1 MYTSYYDIF
10 VTQHDVLRD
19 LALHLS
25 NRGKVNKRDRLLM
38 PKRESMLPREWERSN
53 EEPYNARVVSIHTG
67 NYNSLHNHL
76 LMTYALHSNV
86 NVFFHRRNE

>member
-25 NRGKVNKRDRLLM
+25 NRGRVNKRERLLM
-38 PKRESMLPREWERSN
+38 PRRESVLPKEWERSN
-53 EEPYNARVVSIHTG
+53 DEAYNARIVSIHTG
-67 NYNSLHNHL
+67 KNW
-76 LMTYALHSNV
+76 LHS
-86 NVFFHRRNE
+86 

>member
-25 NRGKVNKRDRLLM
+25 NRGRVNKRERLLM
-38 PKRESMLPREWERSN
+38 PRRESELPKEWERSN
-53 EEPYNARVVSIHTG
+53 DEPYSARVVSIHTG
-67 NYNSLHNHL
+67 KNL
-76 LMTYALHSNV
+76 LNDKLLIT
-86 NVFFHRRNE
+86 RI